1 MFVTDCLHLFV
12 VRLYLNIFLSRAAAG
27 LGDHLGISSPGREPF
42 DSEDDLLPKIEL
54 FLQML
59 FTEV

>member
-1 MFVTDCLHLFV
+1 MYIV
-12 VRLYLNIFLSRAAAG
+12 ISLSRSAAG

-42 DSEDDLLPKIEL
+42 ESEDDLLPKIEL
-54 FLQML
+54 FLQIL